1 MSKRKLPRR
10 ELPWIGPLLE
20 SLPFSKLPTN
30 HTVLQRLY
38 FEVERNHGSSGL
50 DVAAVKVKNELIDL
64 WTYAGYGDIL
74 HHPTFFIKKLK
85 SLTLPYKSLFKT
97 PVSRR
102 STPSFLKKES
112 DFLKSLT
119 KLFNITVQDLIFS
132 GKITN
137 EDRDFLLH
145 HWTKRIS
152 YAEQTA
158 ALSSTPL
165 STAAPTSTPPNPSA
179 SPTASSPSSPTTGT
193 HPSSDAEYKPK
204 RPCVTPKPAATPIHL
219 PKDILRR
226 VGPTAD
232 RLGLSNNQLTTI
244 TAVIANHA
252 GGELSLSKSTARRHR
267 ASGRRDGAQEVRDNF
282 SLTLGQVNFDGKL
295 LSDLNGLQKVNR
307 LAVLVVKET
316 ENQIL
321 GIAKT
326 ANATGEYFFYISFYI
341 SPISLRLKMSQEA
354 VPSHPHCA
362 PAPHLVPL

>member
-112 DFLKSLT
+112 EFLKSLT

-152 YAEQTA
+152 STPDLPLRTAVQTKLHREEKRQAYYTEQTA

-179 SPTASSPSSPTTGT
+179 SPAASSPSSPTTGT
-193 HPSSDAEYKPK
+193 PPSSDAEYKPK
-204 RPCVTPKPAATPIHL
+204 RPCVTPKPAGTPIL

-244 TAVIANHA
+244 IELSSNHA
-252 GGELSLSKSTARRHR
+252 GG
-267 ASGRRDGAQEVRDNF
+267 
-282 SLTLGQVNFDGKL
+282 
-295 LSDLNGLQKVNR
+295 
-307 LAVLVVKET
+307 
-316 ENQIL
+316 
-321 GIAKT
+321 
-326 ANATGEYFFYISFYI
+326 
-341 SPISLRLKMSQEA
+341 
-354 VPSHPHCA
+354 
-362 PAPHLVPL
+362 

>member
-1 MSKRKLPRR
+1 M
-10 ELPWIGPLLE
+10 
-20 SLPFSKLPTN
+20 N
-30 HTVLQRLY
+30 Q
-38 FEVERNHGSSGL
+38 NSSSPSP
-50 DVAAVKVKNELIDL
+50 NC
-64 WTYAGYGDIL
+64 
-74 HHPTFFIKKLK
+74 
-85 SLTLPYKSLFKT
+85 
-97 PVSRR
+97 
-102 STPSFLKKES
+102 STSQFR
-112 DFLKSLT
+112 T
-119 KLFNITVQDLIFS
+119 S

-152 YAEQTA
+152 STPDLPLRTAVQTKLHREVKRQAYYAEQTA

-165 STAAPTSTPPNPSA
+165 STAAPTSTPSNPSA

-193 HPSSDAEYKPK
+193 PPSSDAEFKPK
-204 RPCVTPKPAATPIHL
+204 RPCVTPKPAGTPILL

-244 TAVIANHA
+244 TAVI
-252 GGELSLSKSTARRHR
+252 ARRHR

-295 LSDLNGLQKVNR
+295 LDDLNGLQKVNR

-341 SPISLRLKMSQEA
+341 SPISLRLN
-354 VPSHPHCA
+354 PD
-362 PAPHLVPL
+362 